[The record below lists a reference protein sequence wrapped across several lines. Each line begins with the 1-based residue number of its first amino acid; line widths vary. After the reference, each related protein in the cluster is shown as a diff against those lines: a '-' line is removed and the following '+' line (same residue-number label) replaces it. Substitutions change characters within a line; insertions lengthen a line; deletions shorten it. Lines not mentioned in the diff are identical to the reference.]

1 MSALT
6 KSIQRECLAHEPVL
20 NAVPVNAGSV
30 IYAGALVMR
39 EAAADVA
46 VPGADTASCIFLGV
60 SLDELDNTSGADG
73 SVTATANARSV
84 RVDRAGAYAF
94 AISGSD
100 PKRGDLLYI
109 VDDNTVGLAAV
120 PDNDIV
126 VGRALRPAPS
136 GGWFVDIT
144 GYC

>member
-6 KSIQRECLAHEPVL
+6 KSVQRECLAHVPDVH
-20 NAVPVNAGSV
+20 AVPVNSGSV

-46 VPGADTASCIFLGV
+46 VPGADTASCVFLGV
-60 SLDELDNTSGADG
+60 SLEELDNTSGADG
-73 SVTATANARSV
+73 SVTATANLRSV
-84 RVDRAGAYAF
+84 RLDREGPWAF
-94 AISGSD
+94 AISGTD

-109 VDDNTVGLAAV
+109 VDDNTVGLVGV
-120 PDNDIV
+120 PTNDIA
-126 VGRALRPAPS
+126 VGRALRPAPG